1 MVKVLIIGATGS
13 VGQVTRQYFLQHT
26 TDQLTLM
33 AWHTQRL
40 GKIDAT
46 REKVV
51 AGSVLDAAALQT
63 ALQGQDV
70 VFAAL
75 SGNLPQ
81 MAAALVQ
88 GMIQA
93 GVQRLLFITSM
104 GIYNEIPARVGA
116 DGNLQHNPILQNYR
130 DAADLIAA
138 SSLNYT
144 TIRPG
149 WFDNGTDTDYQ
160 ITQQNEPFGGHDVS
174 RQSIADLVVHLAHD
188 PAFGTRTSLGI
199 NRK

>member
-13 VGQVTRQYFLQHT
+13 VGQVTRHYFLQYT
-26 TDQLTLM
+26 TDQITLM
-33 AWHTQRL
+33 ARHIQRL
-40 GKIDAT
+40 GTIDAT

-51 AGSVLDAAALQT
+51 AGSVLDATVLQT

-75 SGNLPQ
+75 SGNLPK
-81 MAAALVQ
+81 MATALIQ
-88 GMIQA
+88 GMTAA

-116 DGNLQHNPILQNYR
+116 NGNLQHNPMLQNYR
-130 DAADLIAA
+130 EAADVIAA

-160 ITQQNEPFGGHDVS
+160 ITHQNEPFGGHDVS
-174 RQSIADLVVHLAHD
+174 RQSIADLVVRLAHD
-188 PAFGTRTSLGI
+188 SDFGARDSLGI